1 MILYYNHNIYP
12 NGQSLRNT
20 GLGVNP
26 VMMRLVRFVAGM
38 GVSNTLYTVRLL
50 TAGVFWYMRTKE
62 RTV

>member
-1 MILYYNHNIYP
+1 M
-12 NGQSLRNT
+12 
-20 GLGVNP
+20 GVNP